1 MKNQAQDGTWSPALE
16 ERTTRKR
23 AARSSF
29 IIHRSAL
36 VLLCAALVAVMQ
48 PASAQQYPARP
59 IRFVLGFAPGGASD
73 TMARVVAT
81 RLSESLGQP
90 VVIDNRA
97 GAGGNIAAE
106 IVARSAPD
114 GYTMLLGNNGMLAV
128 NVSLYSKLGFD
139 PVKDF
144 APVVLVASQPNI
156 LVVHPAVAA
165 QSAKDLIG
173 LLKAKPG
180 QLNYASPG
188 NGTTGHLAGEL
199 FKGMAGVSYT
209 IIPFKGGG
217 PAVLAMLSGET
228 QFTFATALSVHP
240 VIKTSKLRALAV
252 TTAKR
257 SAGFPDLPTVAEA
270 AVPGFDAITWHGIV
284 VPART
289 PQPVIARLNAE
300 FNKLLQTADMRERL
314 MALGSDII
322 GGEPK
327 QLTNYMQVEIPRW
340 AKVIKESGARPD

>member
-1 MKNQAQDGTWSPALE
+1 MAFAL
-16 ERTTRKR
+16 TLVT
-23 AARSSF
+23 AV
-29 IIHRSAL
+29 SAL
-36 VLLCAALVAVMQ
+36 
-48 PASAQQYPARP
+48 PAFGQSYPARP
-59 IRFVLGFAPGGASD
+59 IRFILGFAPGGASD
-73 TMARVVAT
+73 TMARAIGT
-81 RLSESLGQP
+81 RLSEGLGQP

-106 IVARSAPD
+106 IVARSIPD
-114 GYTMLLGNNGMLAV
+114 GYTMLLGNNGILAV
-128 NVSLYSKLGFD
+128 NVSLYSKLAFD

-144 APVVLVASQPNI
+144 APVVLIASQPNV

-165 QSAKDLIG
+165 KSVKELVALV
-173 LLKAKPG
+173 KAKPG

-188 NGTTGHLAGEL
+188 TGTTGHLAAEL
-199 FKGMAGVSYT
+199 FKTMAGVDMT

-217 PAVLAMLSGET
+217 PAALAMLSGEC
-228 QFTFATALSVHP
+228 QFTFATALSVQGH
-240 VIKTSKLRALAV
+240 IKSGKLHALAV

-257 SAGFPDLPTVAEA
+257 SPSFPDLPTVAEA
-270 AVPGFDAITWHGIV
+270 GVPGFDAITWHGVV

-289 PQPVIARLNAE
+289 PQAVIARLNGE

-327 QLTNYMQVEIPRW
+327 QLTEYMRVEIPRW
-340 AKVIKESGARPD
+340 KKVIKDSGAKAE

>member
-1 MKNQAQDGTWSPALE
+1 MSRNSGWSI
-16 ERTTRKR
+16 
-23 AARSSF
+23 AAAVAF
-29 IIHRSAL
+29 
-36 VLLCAALVAVMQ
+36 LLLAVTPICAAD
-48 PASAQQYPARP
+48 YPARP

-73 TMARVVAT
+73 TMARVVAN
-81 RLSESLGQP
+81 RLSENLSQP

-128 NVSLYSKLGFD
+128 NVSLYPKLGFD

-144 APVVLVASQPNI
+144 SPVLLIASQPNI
-156 LVVHPAVAA
+156 LVVHPAVPANSV
-165 QSAKDLIG
+165 QDLVA
-173 LLKAKPG
+173 LARSKAG
-180 QLNYASPG
+180 RLNYASPG

-199 FKGMAGVSYT
+199 FKRMVGIEYA

-217 PAVLAMLSGET
+217 PAALAMLSGEC
-228 QFTFATALSVHP
+228 QLTFATALSVQPH
-240 VIKTSKLRALAV
+240 IKSGKLRALGV

-257 SAGFPDLPTVAEA
+257 SASFPDLPTVAEA
-270 AVPGFDAITWHGIV
+270 GVPGFDAITWHGVV

-289 PQPVIARLNAE
+289 PQTVIARLNAE

-327 QLTNYMQVEIPRW
+327 QLTDYMRVEIPRW
-340 AKVIKESGARPD
+340 AKVIKESGARAD

>member
-1 MKNQAQDGTWSPALE
+1 
-16 ERTTRKR
+16 
-23 AARSSF
+23 
-29 IIHRSAL
+29 
-36 VLLCAALVAVMQ
+36 LLCAAWLAE
-48 PASAQQYPARP
+48 PAQALAQQYPARP

-81 RLSESLGQP
+81 RLSENLGQP

-114 GYTMLLGNNGMLAV
+114 GYTMLLGNNGILAV
-128 NVSLYSKLGFD
+128 NVSLYPKLAFD

-144 APVVLVASQPNI
+144 SPVVLIASQPNI
-156 LVVHPAVAA
+156 LVVHPAVTANSVKELVA
-165 QSAKDLIG
+165 LAKS
-173 LLKAKPG
+173 KAGK
-180 QLNYASPG
+180 LNYASPG

-199 FKGMAGVSYT
+199 FKRMVDIEYA

-217 PAVLAMLSGET
+217 PTALALISGEC
-228 QFTFATALSVHP
+228 QFSFATALSVQPH
-240 VIKTSKLRALAV
+240 IKSGKLRALAV
-252 TTAKR
+252 TTARR
-257 SAGFPDLPTVAEA
+257 SPGFPDLPTVAEA
-270 AVPGFDAITWHGIV
+270 GVPGFDAITWHGVV

-289 PQPVIARLNAE
+289 PQPVIARLNGE

-327 QLTNYMQVEIPRW
+327 QLTEFMRVEIPRW
-340 AKVIKESGARPD
+340 AKVIKESGAKAD

>member
-1 MKNQAQDGTWSPALE
+1 MS
-16 ERTTRKR
+16 RH
-23 AARSSF
+23 SSL
-29 IIHRSAL
+29 IIHHSAL
-36 VLLCAALVAVMQ
+36 ILLCAAWLAE
-48 PASAQQYPARP
+48 PAQALAQQYPARP

-81 RLSESLGQP
+81 RLSENLGQP

-114 GYTMLLGNNGMLAV
+114 GYTMLLGNNGILAV
-128 NVSLYSKLGFD
+128 NVSLYPKLAFD

-144 APVVLVASQPNI
+144 SPVVLIASQPNI
-156 LVVHPAVAA
+156 LVVHPAVTAN
-165 QSAKDLIG
+165 SVKDLVA
-173 LLKAKPG
+173 LAKSKAGK
-180 QLNYASPG
+180 LNYASPG

-199 FKGMAGVSYT
+199 FKRMVDIEYA

-217 PAVLAMLSGET
+217 PTALALISGEC
-228 QFTFATALSVHP
+228 QFSFATALSVQPH
-240 VIKTSKLRALAV
+240 IKSGKLRALAV
-252 TTAKR
+252 TTARR
-257 SAGFPDLPTVAEA
+257 SPGFPDLPTVAEA
-270 AVPGFDAITWHGIV
+270 GVPGFDAITWHGVV

-289 PQPVIARLNAE
+289 PQPVIARLNGE

-327 QLTNYMQVEIPRW
+327 QLTEFMRVEIPRW
-340 AKVIKESGARPD
+340 AKVIKESGAKAD

>member
-1 MKNQAQDGTWSPALE
+1 MALH
-16 ERTTRKR
+16 T
-23 AARSSF
+23 ARWMAF
-29 IIHRSAL
+29 ALTLVTAVSAL
-36 VLLCAALVAVMQ
+36 
-48 PASAQQYPARP
+48 PAFGQSYPARP
-59 IRFVLGFAPGGASD
+59 IRFILGFAPGGASD
-73 TMARVVAT
+73 TMARAIGT
-81 RLSESLGQP
+81 RLSEGLGQP

-106 IVARSAPD
+106 IVARSIPD
-114 GYTMLLGNNGMLAV
+114 GYTMLLGNNGILAV
-128 NVSLYSKLGFD
+128 NVSLYSKLAFD

-144 APVVLVASQPNI
+144 APVVLIASQPNV

-165 QSAKDLIG
+165 KSVKELVALV
-173 LLKAKPG
+173 KAKPG

-188 NGTTGHLAGEL
+188 TGTTGHLAAEL
-199 FKGMAGVSYT
+199 FKTMAGVDMT

-217 PAVLAMLSGET
+217 PAALAMLSGEC
-228 QFTFATALSVHP
+228 QFTFATALSVQGH
-240 VIKTSKLRALAV
+240 IKSGKLRALAV

-257 SAGFPDLPTVAEA
+257 SPSFPDLPTVAEA
-270 AVPGFDAITWHGIV
+270 GVPGFDAITWHGVV

-289 PQPVIARLNAE
+289 PQAVIARLNGE

-327 QLTNYMQVEIPRW
+327 QLTEYMRVEIPRW
-340 AKVIKESGARPD
+340 KKVIKDSGAKAE

>member
-1 MKNQAQDGTWSPALE
+1 MSLRSRRGVS
-16 ERTTRKR
+16 
-23 AARSSF
+23 AAVTL
-29 IIHRSAL
+29 L
-36 VLLCAALVAVMQ
+36 VLASGAAQA
-48 PASAQQYPARP
+48 ADYPARP

-81 RLSESLGQP
+81 RLSENLGQP

-114 GYTMLLGNNGMLAV
+114 GYTMLLGNNGILAV
-128 NVSLYSKLGFD
+128 NVSLYPKLGFN

-144 APVVLVASQPNI
+144 APVVLIASQPNI
-156 LVVHPAVAA
+156 LVVHPAVTAG
-165 QSAKDLIG
+165 SVKDLVA
-173 LLKAKPG
+173 LAKSKPG

-188 NGTTGHLAGEL
+188 NGTTGHLAAEL
-199 FKGMAGVSYT
+199 FKRLVGVEFT

-217 PAVLAMLSGET
+217 PAALAMLSGEC
-228 QFTFATALSVHP
+228 QFMFATALSVQPH
-240 VIKTSKLRALAV
+240 IKAGKLRALAV

-257 SAGFPDLPTVAEA
+257 SASFPDLPTVAEA
-270 AVPGFDAITWHGIV
+270 GVPGFDAITWHGVV

-289 PQPVIARLNAE
+289 PQTVIARLNRE
-300 FNKLLQTADMRERL
+300 FNKLLQTAEMRERL
-314 MALGSDII
+314 IVLGSDII

-327 QLTNYMQVEIPRW
+327 QLTDYMRVEIPRW
-340 AKVIKESGARPD
+340 AKVIKESGARAD

>member
-1 MKNQAQDGTWSPALE
+1 MPHPSNRRFAAAVALLLLAVAPV
-16 ERTTRKR
+16 R
-23 AARSSF
+23 AAD
-29 IIHRSAL
+29 
-36 VLLCAALVAVMQ
+36 
-48 PASAQQYPARP
+48 YPARP

-73 TMARVVAT
+73 TMARVIAT

-114 GYTMLLGNNGMLAV
+114 GYTLLLGNNGILAV
-128 NVSLYSKLGFD
+128 NVSLYSKLAFD

-144 APVVLVASQPNI
+144 SPVVLIASQPNI

-165 QSAKDLIG
+165 SSVKELVALA
-173 LLKAKPG
+173 KAKPG

-199 FKGMAGVSYT
+199 FKRMAGVSYT
-209 IIPFKGGG
+209 IVPFKGGG
-217 PAVLAMLSGET
+217 PSALAMLSGET
-228 QFTFATALSVHP
+228 QFTFATALSVQPH
-240 VIKTSKLRALAV
+240 IKSGKLRALAV

-257 SAGFPDLPTVAEA
+257 SASFPDLPTVAEA
-270 AVPGFDAITWHGIV
+270 GVPGFDAITWHGVV

-289 PQPVIARLNAE
+289 PQAMIARLNSE
-300 FNKLLQTADMRERL
+300 FNKVLQTADMRERL
-314 MALGSDII
+314 LTLGSEVI

-327 QLTNYMQVEIPRW
+327 QLTEFMRVEIPRW
-340 AKVIKESGARPD
+340 ARVIKESGARPD